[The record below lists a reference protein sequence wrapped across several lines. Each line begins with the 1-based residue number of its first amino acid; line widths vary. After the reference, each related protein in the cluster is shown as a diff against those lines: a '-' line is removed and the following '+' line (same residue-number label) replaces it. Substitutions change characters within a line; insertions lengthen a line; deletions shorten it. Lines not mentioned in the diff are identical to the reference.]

1 MNSLQGIIMIII
13 MMVMVIVIITNSNDY
28 INSKI
33 LEKYRSEFNKN
44 VFLIICCVLKGD
56 KDFK

>member
-1 MNSLQGIIMIII
+1 MIII
-13 MMVMVIVIITNSNDY
+13 MMVMVIVIITNSNDN

-33 LEKYRSEFNKN
+33 LKKYRSEFNKN